1 MANFDRIF
9 ESILHHEGRV
19 FTDFKT
25 DRGGAT
31 KFGVTLA
38 TLQQL
43 QPSATREDVEDLEEA
58 EARDIYLRLWDEAKA
73 EQLEI
78 DQAAAAYYFD
88 NYVNGGPRMA
98 NMTLQAAI
106 NHKLAAGDPSQWIS
120 VDGAIGNGTRSA
132 LNRVGSVSKLELKVQ
147 RSGWNWNNVLIG
159 CRYGYRPE
167 RGDEPNRTNQEI
179 YIVGWEKRT
188 WELDDQGRTSLADFS
203 NAELV
208 VELKSRGYSGETLL
222 DMIP

>member
-1 MANFDRIF
+1 
-9 ESILHHEGRV
+9 
-19 FTDFKT
+19 
-25 DRGGAT
+25 
-31 KFGVTLA
+31 
-38 TLQQL
+38 
-43 QPSATREDVEDLEEA
+43 
-58 EARDIYLRLWDEAKA
+58 
-73 EQLEI
+73 
-78 DQAAAAYYFD
+78 
-88 NYVNGGPRMA
+88 
-98 NMTLQAAI
+98 MTLQAAI

-120 VDGAIGNGTRSA
+120 VDGAIGGGTRSA

-188 WELDDQGRTSLADFS
+188 WELDDQGRTPLADFS
-203 NAELV
+203 NTELV
-208 VELKSRGYSGETLL
+208 AELKSRGYSGETLL